1 MWSEEFFILGL
12 VALYPFLVV
21 CFLFSFLYNL
31 SSLLMKKTKIEVG
44 VSPTGPVKKRN
55 FSNIRCGS
63 VRKINSERWQF
74 NLVQGFKCHRG
85 STIIRNS
92 SNKKVRL
99 GVMTVSPTEE
109 RVLEGLSN
117 PFFVQGHDRPA
128 RQSNLRP

>member
-1 MWSEEFFILGL
+1 
-12 VALYPFLVV
+12 
-21 CFLFSFLYNL
+21 
-31 SSLLMKKTKIEVG
+31 MKKAKIEVG
-44 VSPTGPVKKRN
+44 VSPTGPVKKKGI
-55 FSNIRCGS
+55 SATVDVDQSGKSIVSDG
-63 VRKINSERWQF
+63 QF

-117 PFFVQGHDRPA
+117 PFFVRGHDRPA
-128 RQSNLRP
+128 RQSNLRHN